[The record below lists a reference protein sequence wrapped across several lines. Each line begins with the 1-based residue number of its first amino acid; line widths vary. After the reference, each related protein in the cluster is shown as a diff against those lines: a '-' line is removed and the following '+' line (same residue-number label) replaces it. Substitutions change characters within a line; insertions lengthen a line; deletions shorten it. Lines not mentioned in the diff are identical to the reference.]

1 MRGGSDRGSRKSRP
15 QARAGGQVAPCA
27 QRVLNFQKGQVVG
40 LVLDEAARTLEYW
53 VDRVYQGVV
62 FTGIPEGD
70 VRFAVSNGW
79 EGSSAF
85 ALLGQCRY

>member
-1 MRGGSDRGSRKSRP
+1 MRGGSDRGSKRSSP
-15 QARAGGQVAPCA
+15 QARKGGQIVKCPH
-27 QRVLNFQKGQVVG
+27 RVLNFQKGQVIG
-40 LVLDEAARTLEYW
+40 LVFDGGARTLEYW

-62 FTGIPEGD
+62 FSGIPAGA

-85 ALLGQCRY
+85 AVLGQCRC